1 MKLRKN
7 NKRLTT
13 TKKNKLRHGYGM
25 KSIQRV
31 VDKYE
36 GDSRFYF
43 DEENYT
49 FHTILILKRI
59 PPGDN

>member
-1 MKLRKN
+1 
-7 NKRLTT
+7 
-13 TKKNKLRHGYGM
+13 M

-49 FHTILILKRI
+49 FHTVLILKKI
-59 PPGDN
+59 PSRDN